1 MFAAR
6 RGRKKTP
13 SLSLPPSSVHGG
25 RLFIRAASPSV
36 IHAIHNEPSLIWLG
50 RGKRKENFEEEEKQV
65 VPSAT
70 PAVPAGLPG
79 RPSLSWGGTI
89 VTSPILSYFVFSF
102 FFLRCVAVHVVLID
116 DALRLEAAPAV
127 SSTAGL
133 LKLSRDWLRNPFG
146 RSSKEHPRSGRRS
159 RLAHFLYGGG
169 MRGRRFIRFGARR
182 SREQ

>member
-102 FFLRCVAVHVVLID
+102 FFFAMCSSARRANRRRASIRSCSRRFVDGRVAQ
-116 DALRLEAAPAV
+116 AV
-127 SSTAGL
+127 A
-133 LKLSRDWLRNPFG
+133 
-146 RSSKEHPRSGRRS
+146 
-159 RLAHFLYGGG
+159 RLAAKPFWAIVERASTQRTAFAISALPLRWWY
-169 MRGRRFIRFGARR
+169 AWT
-182 SREQ
+182 